1 MKRVGLA
8 LSAVSIS
15 LALVLTG
22 CGSTGVKNRPGGGTQ
37 QTEDCDFDDMIEGD
51 SDCYGSKKKTT
62 TSKKPTTTAKPTTK
76 VATPTKKASSGSSG
90 SKKK

>member
-22 CGSTGVKNRPGGGTQ
+22 CGSSGVKNRPGTGNTHV
-37 QTEDCDFDDMIEGD
+37 EDCDFDDMLEGD
-51 SDCYGSKKKTT
+51 SDCDSKKKKTS
-62 TSKKPTTTAKPTTK
+62 TSKKPTTVKPTTK
-76 VATPTKKASSGSSG
+76 AATPTKKASSSGSG

>member
-22 CGSTGVKNRPGGGTQ
+22 CGSSGVKNRPGGGTQ

-51 SDCYGSKKKTT
+51 SDCYGKKKTS

-76 VATPTKKASSGSSG
+76 AATPTKKASSSSG
-90 SKKK
+90 GTKKK

>member
-22 CGSTGVKNRPGGGTQ
+22 CGSSGVKNRPGTGNTHV
-37 QTEDCDFDDMIEGD
+37 EDCDFDDMLEGD
-51 SDCYGSKKKTT
+51 SDCDSKKKTS
-62 TSKKPTTTAKPTTK
+62 TSKKTTTVKPTTK
-76 VATPTKKASSGSSG
+76 AATPTKKASSSGSG